1 MEYMTQVLRGF
12 ASGLMIPVF
21 VVLLLL
27 IAFVAWALGSL
38 IVEYFTERRHFK
50 ATLPDAINSLEN
62 APATKL
68 NDTICSMQL
77 LWTQKKALLLVANNG
92 GLPEDALFA
101 LAKGEVTTFE
111 ERYQRLVGRTDL
123 LAKVAPMVGLM
134 CTLIPLGPG
143 IVAMGEGQLKLLSG
157 SLGVAFDGTVV
168 GLVAA
173 VLAMLI
179 SYLRRRW
186 YGRYSASME
195 ALMTTLLEKIG
206 SAKAEG
212 ASFPTNFTSADV
224 DRMRAEAKQAAQAA
238 AARKSEAVEKGG
250 L

>member
-1 MEYMTQVLRGF
+1 MEYMTGVLRGF
-12 ASGLMIPVF
+12 ASGLMYPVF
-21 VVLLLL
+21 LVLLLL
-27 IAFVAWALGSL
+27 IVFVVWALGAL

-50 ATLPDAINSLEN
+50 ATLPDAINALED
-62 APATKL
+62 APVADL
-68 NDTICSMQL
+68 NEVICSMQL
-77 LWTQKKALLLVANNG
+77 LWTQKRALLLVANNG
-92 GLPEDALFA
+92 GLPEDALFS

-111 ERYQRLVGRTDL
+111 ERYQRMVGRTDL

-143 IVAMGEGQLKLLSG
+143 IVAMGEGKLELLSS

-195 ALMTTLLEKIG
+195 ALMATLLEKIG
-206 SAKAEG
+206 LAKAKG
-212 ASFPTNFTSADV
+212 ASFPSHFTSADV
-224 DRMRAEAKQAAQAA
+224 DALRDKAKQMALTASNAA
-238 AARKSEAVEKGG
+238 KAVGESR
-250 L
+250 